1 MADKQNE
8 VNLGELMKGAVAEAL
23 QSGDFSDLNRL
34 VTNTVE
40 NALRDA
46 NVPVWQERARQREQQ
61 KQQERQ
67 QKIQQDWQR
76 KLQAQTLRQ
85 KAPSKNI
92 DLIKFHRVGS
102 VSGVLYRVFGGIGL
116 GVTGVALFFNIIREG
131 ILGGTGGW
139 LILAL
144 FLLLFSLMIRLGVE
158 QTHRLERAE
167 RYAELCGSKMYGE
180 TDKIA
185 GSTGQSKRSLLKDIR
200 KMLRLGIFPE
210 GHLDERG
217 DWFMLNDVVYHQYQ
231 NLEQSTKENEAK
243 QLLEQKGQPQSIGEM
258 ISDAKKAQEAELNAM
273 VAEGME
279 YIRKLRDLN
288 DRIEGE
294 VISAKLYRLEN
305 LLNEIFDNVREHP
318 EQMHRMHKLM
328 DYYLPTTLKLVE
340 AYEEFDHISAPGH
353 DILSAKREIEQT
365 LDIINQAFAELLNN
379 LFQDTVLDVTTDAQ
393 VLQTM
398 LAQEGLTREMEFER
412 VSRK

>member
-1 MADKQNE
+1 MADRQNGA
-8 VNLGELMKGAVAEAL
+8 NLGEQMKSAVAEAL

-40 NALRDA
+40 NALKDA
-46 NVPVWQERARQREQQ
+46 KVPDWQERAKQREQQ

-76 KLQAQTLRQ
+76 KLQAQML
-85 KAPSKNI
+85 KKNLPAKNI
-92 DLIKFHRVGS
+92 ELIKFHKVGS
-102 VSGVLYRVFGGIGL
+102 VSSVLYRVFGGIGL
-116 GVTGVALFFNIIREG
+116 GVTGLALFFNIIRAG

-144 FLLLFSLMIRLGVE
+144 FLLLFSLMIRQGVA
-158 QTHRLERAE
+158 QAHRLERAE

-243 QLLEQKGQPQSIGEM
+243 QLLEQKGQSQSIGEM
-258 ISDAKKAQEAELNAM
+258 ISNAKKAQEAELNSM

-288 DRIEGE
+288 DQIEGE

-353 DILSAKREIEQT
+353 DILSAKGEIEQT

-398 LAQEGLTREMEFER
+398 LAQEGLTRELEFEK